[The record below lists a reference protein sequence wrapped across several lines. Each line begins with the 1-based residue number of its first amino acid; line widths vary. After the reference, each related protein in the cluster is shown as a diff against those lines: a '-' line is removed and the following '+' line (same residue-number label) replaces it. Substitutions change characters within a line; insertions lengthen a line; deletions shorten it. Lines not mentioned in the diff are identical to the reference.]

1 MTYINDIPVH
11 VESGT
16 INDDN
21 GMVAAVLNEIFQL
34 LKAYIDTYEEAAID
48 VKSLPL
54 SDNGYRQLKQQLG
67 VGEVTAVAQLS
78 GDTEVYET
86 AYAGVWWVTH
96 RNIDDKIIADHIQVT
111 GIPSILCSHVEDMK
125 QSVKRMEG
133 TQQ

>member
-21 GMVAAVLNEIFQL
+21 GMVAAVVNEIHQM
-34 LKAYIDTYEEAAID
+34 LKAYLDKDEEAAID

-54 SDNGYRQLKQQLG
+54 SDDGYRLLKQQLG
-67 VGEVTAVAQLS
+67 VGEITAVAQLS

-86 AYAGVWWVTH
+86 SYAGVWWVTH
-96 RNIDDKIIADHIQVT
+96 RNIGDKIIADHIQVT
-111 GIPSILCSHVEDMK
+111 RIPSILCSHVEDMK
-125 QSVKRMEG
+125 QSLKRMES